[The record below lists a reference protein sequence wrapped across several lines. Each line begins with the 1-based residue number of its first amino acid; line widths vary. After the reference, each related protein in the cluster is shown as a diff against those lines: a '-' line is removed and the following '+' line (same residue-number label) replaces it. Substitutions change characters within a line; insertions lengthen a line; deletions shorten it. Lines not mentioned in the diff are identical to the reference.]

1 LGLGVQRSLGFKGQ
15 HHIVKKHI
23 MELLY
28 YIGGILSVGIIYAIF
43 LLRRN
48 QSHYHDALA
57 RLQSH
62 QNISSIRNRDVK
74 DKIDELTEYTKDI
87 KSKMKKDQYSS
98 VSETNNRIGEL
109 NKMASAMNIKITQNQ
124 KILETNISRTS
135 TEINTMKNTLKQLGQ
150 NPDFIR

>member
-15 HHIVKKHI
+15 HHIVKKQH

-28 YIGGILSVGIIYAIF
+28 YIGGILSVGITYAIF

-57 RLQSH
+57 RLQSF
-62 QNISSIRNRDVK
+62 QNISSIRNGDVK

>member
-1 LGLGVQRSLGFKGQ
+1 
-15 HHIVKKHI
+15 

-28 YIGGILSVGIIYAIF
+28 YICGILSVGITYAIF
-43 LLRRN
+43 LLRKN

-62 QNISSIRNRDVK
+62 QNISSIRNGDVKEKINELAEYIKDVK
-74 DKIDELTEYTKDI
+74 D
-87 KSKMKKDQYSS
+87 KMKKDQYSS
-98 VSETNNRIGEL
+98 VSETNNRMGEL
-109 NKMASAMNIKITQNQ
+109 NKMASAMNEKITQNQ

-135 TEINTMKNTLKQLGQ
+135 TEINMIKNTLKQLGQ

>member
-1 LGLGVQRSLGFKGQ
+1 
-15 HHIVKKHI
+15 

-28 YIGGILSVGIIYAIF
+28 YIGGILSVGITYAIF

-57 RLQSH
+57 RLQSF
-62 QNISSIRNRDVK
+62 QNISSIRNGDVK

>member
-1 LGLGVQRSLGFKGQ
+1 MGLGVQRSLGFKGQ
-15 HHIVKKHI
+15 HHIIKKQN

-28 YIGGILSVGIIYAIF
+28 YICGILSVGIIYAIF

-62 QNISSIRNRDVK
+62 QNISSIRNGDVK
-74 DKIDELTEYTKDI
+74 EKLYDLTEYTKDI
-87 KSKMKKDQYSS
+87 KSKMEKDQYSS
-98 VSETNNRIGEL
+98 VSEINNRMGEL
-109 NKMASAMNIKITQNQ
+109 NKMTSAMNVKITQNQ

-135 TEINTMKNTLKQLGQ
+135 TEINTIKNTLKQLGQ
-150 NPDFIR
+150 DPDFIR

>member
-1 LGLGVQRSLGFKGQ
+1 MYKGVWDSKANTILL
-15 HHIVKKHI
+15 KKQT

-28 YIGGILSVGIIYAIF
+28 YIGGILSVGITYAIF

-57 RLQSH
+57 RLQSF
-62 QNISSIRNRDVK
+62 QNISSIRNGDVK

>member
-1 LGLGVQRSLGFKGQ
+1 
-15 HHIVKKHI
+15 

-57 RLQSH
+57 RLQSF
-62 QNISSIRNRDVK
+62 QNISSIRNGDVK

>member
-1 LGLGVQRSLGFKGQ
+1 VYKGVWDSKTNTILL
-15 HHIVKKHI
+15 KKQN

-28 YIGGILSVGIIYAIF
+28 YICGILSVGITYAVF
-43 LLRRN
+43 LLKRN

-57 RLQSH
+57 RLQSF
-62 QNISSIRNRDVK
+62 QNISSIRNGDVK
-74 DKIDELTEYTKDI
+74 EKISELSEYVKDV
-87 KSKMKKDQYSS
+87 KSKMEKDQYSS

-109 NKMASAMNIKITQNQ
+109 SKMTGVMNEKITQNQ